1 MVVRAI
7 IEIPQGS
14 PNKYEVDVR
23 TGAIRL
29 DRVLYGAMHYP
40 ANYGF
45 LPETWGKDND
55 PLDIV
60 VYGSTAIHPGVAVSV
75 RVLGALMMQDEHGPD
90 AKLIGV
96 VDVDPRMREITTLDG
111 LGRHRLKE
119 LRHFFQEY
127 KALQGLP
134 VTLGNYQEVS
144 VAEREWREAVERWRA
159 RQAGEV
165 SDA

>member
-14 PNKYEVDVR
+14 QNKYEMDVK
-23 TGAIRL
+23 TGAVRL
-29 DRVLYGAMHYP
+29 DRVLYGSMHYP

-45 LPETWGKDND
+45 VPDTWGTDND

-60 VYGSTAIHPGVAVSV
+60 VYGSTAIHPGVDVPV
-75 RVLGALMMQDEHGPD
+75 RVVGALMMQDEHGLD

-96 VDVDPRMREITTLDG
+96 IDVDPRMDG
-111 LGRHRLKE
+111 ISILEDLGPHRLKE

-127 KALQGLP
+127 KTLQGLS
-134 VTLGNYQEVS
+134 VTLGNYQDV
-144 VAEREWREAVERWRA
+144 VMAERLWRESVDRWHA
-159 RQAGEV
+159 RQEGERP
-165 SDA
+165 DA